1 MNDTLLIKKVLLA
14 FEQSATSIQYAKVYR
29 FNDGPGNIKQITL
42 SFGATEYGNL
52 KTIVQ
57 RYVAKGGRVA
67 DRLKPYVE
75 KIGKTPL
82 ADDERFVKL
91 LQEAGDDVAMQ
102 LIQDA
107 AYEEMYVQPAMRWCE
122 KNKLILPLSRL
133 VVADSFLQSGSILA
147 SLRNKFSAKIPSVG
161 GDERKWTESYCIVR
175 RDWLAS
181 HTRKILNKTTYRMD
195 FMLKCV
201 EAGDWNLAQP
211 EYRANGVKIIIK

>member
-14 FEQSATSIQYAKVYR
+14 FEQSATTIQYGKVYR
-29 FNDGPGNIKQITL
+29 FNDGPGNIKQVTL

-52 KTIVQ
+52 STIVR

-67 DRLKPYVE
+67 DRLQPYVE

-82 ADDERFVKL
+82 ADDERFIKL

-102 LIQDA
+102 LIQDS
-107 AYEEMYVQPAMRWCE
+107 AYEEMYIQPAMRWCE

-133 VVADSFLQSGSILA
+133 VVADSFLQSGSILS

-161 GDERKWTESYCIVR
+161 GDERKWTEAYCIVR
-175 RDWLAS
+175 KDWLANHS
-181 HTRKILNKTTYRMD
+181 RKILNKTTYRMD
-195 FMLKCV
+195 FMLNCI
-201 EAGDWNLAQP
+201 EAEDWNLAKP
-211 EYRANGVKIIIK
+211 EYRANGVKIVNA

>member
-14 FEQSATSIQYAKVYR
+14 FEQSATTIQYGKVYR

-42 SFGATEYGNL
+42 SFGTTEYGNL
-52 KTIVQ
+52 STIVR

-75 KIGKTPL
+75 KIGKVAL
-82 ADDERFVKL
+82 ADDERFIKL

-107 AYEEMYVQPAMRWCE
+107 AYDEMYIQPAMRWCE
-122 KNKLILPLSRL
+122 KNKLILPLSKL
-133 VVADSFLQSGSILA
+133 VVADSFLQSGSILS

-161 GDERKWTESYCIVR
+161 GDERKWIESYCIVR
-175 RDWLAS
+175 KDWLANHS
-181 HTRKILNKTTYRMD
+181 RKILNKTVYRVN
-195 FMLKCV
+195 FMLDCI

-211 EYRANGVKIIIK
+211 EYRANGVKIVNV